1 MGTLGVKKAEML
13 RRRKRSAYSAG
24 IMLFASI
31 RGTACVLLGLDG
43 VAWSDFGGR
52 SETEDVGIPLATAL
66 RELDEETL
74 GSVPAELISVHPT
87 CIESRTVSE
96 QPYHLFVAT
105 LTGHEA
111 ETALVVRSF
120 VAALSATAGTPGFVE
135 KTDVRWFAWRDV
147 LAMPESAMRPVFYRT
162 LQEHKATIEELAR
175 DLGADA
181 GTKS

>member
-1 MGTLGVKKAEML
+1 MV
-13 RRRKRSAYSAG
+13 
-24 IMLFASI
+24 FASI
-31 RGTACVLLGLDG
+31 KGTTCVLLGLDG

-52 SETEDVGIPLATAL
+52 SETEDLGVPIATAL

-74 GSVPAELISVHPT
+74 GSVPIELLAVHPT
-87 CIESRTVSE
+87 CIESRTISE

-111 ETALVVRSF
+111 ECALVVRSF
-120 VAALSATAGTPGFVE
+120 MAALSSTAGTAGFVE

-162 LQEHKATIEELAR
+162 LQEHKATIATLMGE
-175 DLGADA
+175 LGASRDA
-181 GTKS
+181 G

>member
-1 MGTLGVKKAEML
+1 ML

-31 RGTACVLLGLDG
+31 KGTACVLLGLDG

-52 SETEDVGIPLATAL
+52 SETEDVGLPLATAL

-74 GSVPAELISVHPT
+74 GSVPVEMLSVHPT

-96 QPYHLFVAT
+96 QPYYLFMAT
-105 LTGHEA
+105 LTGPES

-120 VAALSATAGTPGFVE
+120 LAALSSTAGTASFVE
-135 KTDVRWFAWRDV
+135 KTDVRWFAWSDV

-162 LQEHKATIEELAR
+162 LQEHKATIGAMVGEL
-175 DLGADA
+175 GVGA
-181 GTKS
+181 GTKSGPRSVRSE